1 MKKIILVTL
10 IFLSSAN
17 LLQAQLKESLK
28 KIMELKMP
36 KTVDDS
42 MPGTRGASVVWHP
55 VQKKYYAVFAGNAQ
69 FPMAVFD
76 AAGKR
81 ISEDD
86 LLAMKDTKIGR
97 AHV

>member
-42 MPGTRGASVVWHP
+42 MPGTRGDRKSVV
-55 VQKKYYAVFAGNAQ
+55 
-69 FPMAVFD
+69 
-76 AAGKR
+76 
-81 ISEDD
+81 
-86 LLAMKDTKIGR
+86 
-97 AHV
+97 